1 MATLTEMKMTGF
13 KSNDP
18 KDYEAVKQ
26 AIDEYLEEALDPE
39 TYAVRKMFEK
49 IKKPT
54 YTWDDD
60 DVIIPPGGGM
70 KPHPW
75 DNDPWDK

>member
-1 MATLTEMKMTGF
+1 MKMTGF

-49 IKKPT
+49 IKRPT

>member
-1 MATLTEMKMTGF
+1 MKMTGF
-13 KSNDP
+13 RSNDP
-18 KDYEAVKQ
+18 DDHRLIKQ
-26 AIDEYLEEALDPE
+26 AIADYLEKNIDPE
-39 TYAVRKMFEK
+39 SYAVRKMFEK

>member
-1 MATLTEMKMTGF
+1 MKMTGF

-18 KDYEAVKQ
+18 KDYKAIER

-70 KPHPW
+70 RPHPW

>member
-1 MATLTEMKMTGF
+1 MKMTGF

-60 DVIIPPGGGM
+60 EVIIPVGGGM
-70 KPHPW
+70 RPHPW

>member
-1 MATLTEMKMTGF
+1 MKMTGF

-18 KDYEAVKQ
+18 KDYEAVKR
-26 AIDEYLEEALDPE
+26 AIDEYLEEALDPDA
-39 TYAVRKMFEK
+39 YAVRKMLEK
-49 IKKPT
+49 IKRPT

-70 KPHPW
+70 KQHPW